1 MPSLIKRI
9 PKQQEIDK
17 AVEEIE
23 TTSAKPAQSKTPLDY
38 NRVVSTGST
47 LLDLAISGNRVRG
60 GGIPAGIM
68 VEIYG
73 PSGAGKTAL
82 LVEAGANAQFKGGH
96 VRVND
101 PEARLD
107 KEYAELYGLTL
118 DNEFNDY
125 DRPNTVE
132 EMFKNIENW
141 EVPKDQVSVFLGDS
155 LAALSTDEEL
165 GEKGDKMGMKRA
177 KDFSEGLRKTCRII
191 STNDKLIM
199 FSNQVRDSVEST
211 GFGPKENTTGGRAIG
226 FYCSLRMR
234 VAPAFPSSKIKK
246 EISLKDGQ
254 EVAKDDKK
262 GKLTKVIGIKS
273 TVTVVKSTVDDPYRE
288 APVNI
293 IFGYGID
300 DVRGNL
306 EYIKE
311 MRKLTKYPTID
322 KDWQSLEKA
331 IEYIEA
337 KQYQPQLREQVIDLW
352 EEIEARFKQTRTPKI
367 RW

>member
-9 PKQQEIDK
+9 PKQEEIDK
-17 AVEEIE
+17 AVEEVE

-38 NRVVSTGST
+38 GRVISTGST
-47 LLDLAISGNRVRG
+47 LLDLAISGGRVRG
-60 GGIPAGIM
+60 GGIPAGII
-68 VEIYG
+68 VEIFG

-82 LVEAGANAQFKGGH
+82 LVEAGANAQHKGGR

-107 KEYAELYGLTL
+107 KEYAELYGLTI
-118 DNEFNDY
+118 DGKFSDY

-132 EMFKNIENW
+132 DMFNNIDSW
-141 EVPKDQVSVFLGDS
+141 EVPKDHVSVFLGDS

-177 KDFSEGLRKTCRII
+177 KDFSEGLRKTCRLI
-191 STNDKLIM
+191 STNDKLIL
-199 FSNQVRDSVEST
+199 FSNQVRDAVDST

-226 FYCSLRMR
+226 FYCSLRLR
-234 VAPAFPSSKIKK
+234 VNPAFPSSKIKK
-246 EISLKDGQ
+246 EISLKEGQ
-254 EVAKDDKK
+254 EVSKDDKK
-262 GKLTKVIGIKS
+262 GKLTKIIGIKS

-288 APVNI
+288 ATVNI
-293 IFGYGID
+293 VFGYGID

-306 EYIKE
+306 EYLKE
-311 MRKLTKYPTID
+311 IRKLTKYPTID

-331 IEYIEA
+331 IEYIET
-337 KQYQPQLREQVIDLW
+337 KQYQTQLRDQVIDLW
-352 EEIEARFKQTRTPKI
+352 EEIEDRFRQTRTPKM